1 MSFNYYGS
9 GGMIIL
15 ERLNMTKK
23 HPFDDF
29 HQRIH
34 WNGSSIGTVT
44 QQWGILRRG
53 TDGE

>member
-1 MSFNYYGS
+1 
-9 GGMIIL
+9 MIIL

-34 WNGSSIGTVT
+34 WSGICIGTVT
-44 QQWGILRRG
+44 QQWGNPAPRHGWRIMIEY
-53 TDGE
+53 D